1 MGFGL
6 GLLPQLGLGRREET
20 GQAFFPQSRAGALG
34 PDSPARGGHLTTVL
48 SKACF
53 PLKHQARPALAL
65 VTVLGDFRCTTRE
78 MGSQEA
84 VREGR
89 GQVSNLNPD
98 TFKLRGLVCT
108 ASPLS
113 FGFHLV
119 TEVVA

>member
-1 MGFGL
+1 M
-6 GLLPQLGLGRREET
+6 P
-20 GQAFFPQSRAGALG
+20 
-34 PDSPARGGHLTTVL
+34 

-53 PLKHQARPALAL
+53 PLKHQASPALAL
-65 VTVLGDFRCTTRE
+65 VTVLGDFRSVTRE

-84 VREGR
+84 VRERR

-98 TFKLRGLVCT
+98 TLELRGLVRM